1 MKTSVVAAGLF
12 LLGAAAYAAE
22 LPEIVARCGD
32 RTVGREEA
40 ARLMRRAPEDPKGL
54 PPRDLMK
61 QVLTDLFCAEAMTR
75 MLTDAGF
82 PPTAEQAEQAL
93 TDFFRRCPAGMK
105 RPDPGDLHRIAQE
118 EKTRL
123 LWAYLRYLAARRPE
137 LFRIPPQT
145 VERYYREFQT
155 DFLLPRRV
163 TAVRYLAAD
172 ASVLTALRARIRQ
185 GEAPERVLKSLS
197 GIRAVPVPETDPAVA
212 AMHAGDWSGV
222 EAAPGGYAVT
232 RVSGETPAG
241 YVPLEQAAP
250 LIRETLILRRAET
263 ELRKSLETILAA
275 EKMEF
280 YF

>member
-1 MKTSVVAAGLF
+1 MKTSAVVAGLF
-12 LLGAAAYAAE
+12 LLGAVCAAE

-32 RTVGREEA
+32 RTVGRDEA
-40 ARLMRRAPEDPKGL
+40 ARLMRHAAEEQKSLSR
-54 PPRDLMK
+54 RDLMK
-61 QVLTDLFCAEAMTR
+61 QVLTDLFCAEAMTK

-93 TDFFRRCPAGMK
+93 NDFFRRCPAGMK

-163 TAVRYLAAD
+163 TAVRYLAAEKP
-172 ASVLTALRARIRQ
+172 ALTALRARIRQ
-185 GEAPERVLKSLS
+185 GEASERVLKSLS
-197 GIRAVPVPETDPAVA
+197 GVRAVPVPETDPAAA
-212 AMHAGDWSGV
+212 AMHAGDWSEV
-222 EAAPGGYAVT
+222 EAVPGGYAVMYAAA
-232 RVSGETPAG
+232 EKPAG

-250 LIRETLILRRAET
+250 LIRETLILRRAEA
-263 ELRKSLETILAA
+263 ELRSALETILAA